1 MNWLRCFS
9 VAPFGCEVPENLG
22 SGKNFRSSNAFW
34 PHPGIIGANVKKMK
48 IEKIYPKGQTASIA
62 QTSQFQRGDRE
73 KIKTMGL

>member
-34 PHPGIIGANVKKMK
+34 PHPGLIGANVKKMK